1 MLWILFKALNS
12 SDQSSSLLYNA
23 RQKGYP
29 KGLNLLTLIL
39 VDLSKDNIV
48 SRRFSKKAFGGLDEF
63 EVRDFLHVLAEEIR
77 HLEQLVFNQKKRLT
91 EQDEQVKEYRDREHI
106 LKKSISSAQE
116 IADKIRKDT
125 ENQGQLL
132 LKHAHEKAEFII
144 QEARASLQCVYSD
157 INDLKRLYLQFKTSL
172 KASLQSHL
180 EFLEQDSF
188 MMSPLP
194 REQKSQ
200 ERLEETSQKTNTS
213 EITEDDFPSIPKDSA
228 GDLNSLKDS
237 LRSLDTDL

>member
-1 MLWILFKALNS
+1 M
-12 SDQSSSLLYNA
+12 
-23 RQKGYP
+23 
-29 KGLNLLTLIL
+29 
-39 VDLSKDNIV
+39 DLSKDSII

-63 EVRDFLHVLAEEIR
+63 EVRDFLHVLAEEVR
-77 HLEQLVFNQKKRLT
+77 HLEQLIFNQKKRLA
-91 EQDEQVKEYRDREHI
+91 EQDEQVREYRDREHI

-125 ENQGQLL
+125 ETQGQLIIN
-132 LKHAHEKAEFII
+132 HAHEKAEFII

-157 INDLKRLYLQFKTSL
+157 INDLKRLHLQFKTSL

-188 MMSPLP
+188 IMSPLP
-194 REQKSQ
+194 REQKQ
-200 ERLEETSQKTNTS
+200 ERLEEADQSGDSFSDIDNRKKSS
-213 EITEDDFPSIPKDSA
+213 EIIEDDFSNIPKNSEGA
-228 GDLNSLKDS
+228 FNSLKNS